1 VHTQSNIMHSPH
13 NIPATKMHGMHAS
26 SVLTEPARNF
36 TAGVRFMMID
46 SATRVT
52 RWVSR
57 EALDRIQRGNAY
69 QLDPIACFE
78 RHRRQIERVAS
89 QKYNAGERLPIV
101 LSFYFET
108 WR

>member
-1 VHTQSNIMHSPH
+1 MHSPH

-57 EALDRIQRGNAY
+57 EALDRIQRGNAC
-69 QLDPIACFE
+69 QLGPMACFE
-78 RHRRQIERVAS
+78 RHHLKLEHVAS
-89 QKYNAGERLPIV
+89 QKYYAAERSPIV
-101 LSFYFET
+101 LSFDIET
-108 WR
+108 